1 MANKIPKALPNVP
14 QTFNNID
21 EITLYLRNLVRELN
35 DQHSRAVEGPLNKE
49 PITVEQYDDFRN
61 INAAT
66 ITHAELADFVATLVK
81 VLQKGGVLR

>member
-1 MANKIPKALPNVP
+1 MSNKSPKALPGVP
-14 QTFNNID
+14 QVFNNLD

-35 DQHSRAVEGPLNKE
+35 DQHTRTLEGPLNKD

-66 ITHAELADFVATLVK
+66 ITHADLADFVATLVK
-81 VLQKGGVLR
+81 VLQKGGVLK